1 MIKDLTFHVIKEDLV
16 KKNDIVVTPQEVRN
30 FAIIVAKNQFAQYG
44 MSAVPQDA
52 LERYANTMMEKED
65 ARRNFFDRVTENKLA
80 AALKEK
86 LDIDAKTVSP
96 DEFNKLM
103 TEQPASAE

>member
-1 MIKDLTFHVIKEDLV
+1 MK
-16 KKNDIVVTPQEVRN
+16 
-30 FAIIVAKNQFAQYG
+30 
-44 MSAVPQDA
+44 
-52 LERYANTMMEKED
+52 KED

-103 TEQPASAE
+103 TEQPASVE